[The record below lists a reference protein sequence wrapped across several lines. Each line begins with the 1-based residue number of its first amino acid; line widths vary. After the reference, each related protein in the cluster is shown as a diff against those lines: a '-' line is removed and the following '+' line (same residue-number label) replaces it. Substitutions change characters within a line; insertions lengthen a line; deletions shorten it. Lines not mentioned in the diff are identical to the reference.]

1 MRAPL
6 GRYISWRGCC
16 SPRAICKQQLLC
28 LLLTVSLLCVF
39 VTFLVSVRCVH
50 SSISISLDA
59 LLSISHLFFSG
70 SAARAAGPV
79 KETPRGGVPSLAP
92 RRAVAAPLRLANAPP
107 QCEIFSEAPA
117 AGPTPAFRPAQISA
131 LALEIDR
138 FVLAHRY
145 RWRGPRMIKGPTKR
159 QRIQAGSYPGRLSG
173 SSMPYRYRIA
183 CKTSSRLHPNGGEL
197 VPPLAGSLR
206 RR

>member
-1 MRAPL
+1 M
-6 GRYISWRGCC
+6 
-16 SPRAICKQQLLC
+16 
-28 LLLTVSLLCVF
+28 CVF
-39 VTFLVSVRCVH
+39 VTFRVSVLCLH
-50 SSISISLDA
+50 SSIRISPDA

-70 SAARAAGPV
+70 SAARAAGPAR
-79 KETPRGGVPSLAP
+79 ETPATRRSLISPSSSGSGA
-92 RRAVAAPLRLANAPP
+92 LRLANAPP

>member
-1 MRAPL
+1 MQTTTTMSVIDRF
-6 GRYISWRGCC
+6 S
-16 SPRAICKQQLLC
+16 S
-28 LLLTVSLLCVF
+28 LCVRHISGVCSLCPLF
-39 VTFLVSVRCVH
+39 DQHISRRPPKHLPSVLQRLSG
-50 SSISISLDA
+50 SSCGSCARDA
-59 LLSISHLFFSG
+59 LALFPHYS
-70 SAARAAGPV
+70 
-79 KETPRGGVPSLAP
+79 PSSTGT
-92 RRAVAAPLRLANAPP
+92 VAAP

>member
-1 MRAPL
+1 MQTTTTMSVIDRF
-6 GRYISWRGCC
+6 S
-16 SPRAICKQQLLC
+16 S
-28 LLLTVSLLCVF
+28 LCVRHISGVCSLCPLF
-39 VTFLVSVRCVH
+39 DQHISRRPPKHLPSVLQRLSGSSCGSCERDARGRRSLISP
-50 SSISISLDA
+50 SSI
-59 LLSISHLFFSG
+59 G
-70 SAARAAGPV
+70 
-79 KETPRGGVPSLAP
+79 
-92 RRAVAAPLRLANAPP
+92 VAAPLRLANAPP

-145 RWRGPRMIKGPTKR
+145 RWRGPRMIKVPTKR

>member
-1 MRAPL
+1 MQTTTTMSVIDRF
-6 GRYISWRGCC
+6 S
-16 SPRAICKQQLLC
+16 S
-28 LLLTVSLLCVF
+28 LCVRHISGVCSLCPLF
-39 VTFLVSVRCVH
+39 DQHISRRPPKHLPSVLQR
-50 SSISISLDA
+50 L
-59 LLSISHLFFSG
+59 SG
-70 SAARAAGPV
+70 SSCGSCETDARCS
-79 KETPRGGVPSLAP
+79 GVPSLAP